1 MRSLFLIAFLATLIF
16 LQINGEKIP
25 VNEGAFGDGVFY
37 RSVGQTFLE
46 SIEAQGYNLVQL
58 TRMLPFAVLNLSF
71 STFHIVKDFEGMRNG
86 MIIWQV
92 IYLALAIYWYFKI
105 CKKLRLKTPI
115 LTLGF
120 ILLFF
125 NFTWLKEFWYHP
137 FSPDGLAFALG
148 MGQTNYFLRYEK
160 FKLGLVSLL
169 GIFVSPLLLISGLL
183 MLFLPGDKLI
193 PYSDK
198 RPPSAFPVM
207 LAFAIAVFLAVF
219 GWGIW
224 GWGAK
229 PWLDQVLYV
238 LSIVAIFPL
247 IIGMAKRN
255 PIDWEASIILFRKK
269 TKPDRLSK
277 GIMVFA
283 AILLVL
289 VLLSGKNETL
299 GIGQLIRERGSGTFR
314 FPLDFILGLGLQW
327 GLAIVLTGIYLPR
340 FADELGNLGWAAVIS
355 LGLGMVLLPYFGAL
369 SMAAWT
375 PLWIIILIKGIKR
388 YHWGNKDLLLMG
400 AFALLFSLAWLP
412 LNSSELAT
420 WLAMPNAET
429 AHSLSIQKFAI
440 HWEDYRNW
448 TAYLIA
454 LTAFALVTYFLLLR
468 RKRYQRVLTG

>member
-1 MRSLFLIAFLATLIF
+1 
-16 LQINGEKIP
+16 
-25 VNEGAFGDGVFY
+25 
-37 RSVGQTFLE
+37 
-46 SIEAQGYNLVQL
+46 
-58 TRMLPFAVLNLSF
+58 
-71 STFHIVKDFEGMRNG
+71 
-86 MIIWQV
+86 
-92 IYLALAIYWYFKI
+92 
-105 CKKLRLKTPI
+105 
-115 LTLGF
+115 
-120 ILLFF
+120 
-125 NFTWLKEFWYHP
+125 
-137 FSPDGLAFALG
+137 
-148 MGQTNYFLRYEK
+148 
-160 FKLGLVSLL
+160 
-169 GIFVSPLLLISGLL
+169 

-255 PIDWEASIILFRKK
+255 PIDWEPRSSCSGKK

-327 GLAIVLTGIYLPR
+327 GLAIVLTGIYLP
-340 FADELGNLGWAAVIS
+340 A
-355 LGLGMVLLPYFGAL
+355 LP
-369 SMAAWT
+369 T
-375 PLWIIILIKGIKR
+375 
-388 YHWGNKDLLLMG
+388 
-400 AFALLFSLAWLP
+400 
-412 LNSSELAT
+412 NS
-420 WLAMPNAET
+420 ET
-429 AHSLSIQKFAI
+429 
-440 HWEDYRNW
+440 
-448 TAYLIA
+448 
-454 LTAFALVTYFLLLR
+454 
-468 RKRYQRVLTG
+468 